1 MEDKKATPYKT
12 AMNFGAL
19 LGLVLIL
26 YSVLLYV
33 LDQTT
38 NQSLSWISYIFIA
51 AGIVLGTK
59 NYRDKVLDG
68 FITYNQALWMGT
80 LIVFFAS
87 FLSAFYTYI
96 FTAYIDPGMITKIL
110 EETEMKM
117 LEEQKMGEEEVEV
130 AMKYTRMFITPGM
143 MTITVVLAT
152 TIMGFII
159 SLITSAF
166 LKKENPNQSFDNV
179 IDNT

>member
-1 MEDKKATPYKT
+1 MEEKPTPYKT

-19 LGLVLIL
+19 LGLVLIA
-26 YSVLLYV
+26 YSALLYAF
-33 LDQTT
+33 DQTT
-38 NQSLSWISYIFIA
+38 NQALSWLSYVFL
-51 AGIVLGTK
+51 AGGIILGTK
-59 NYRDKVLDG
+59 TYRDKSLG
-68 FITYNQALWMGT
+68 GYITYNQALWTGT

-96 FTAYIDPGMITKIL
+96 FTKFIDPGMITKIL

-117 LEEQKMGEEEVEV
+117 LEEQNMGEDDVEV
-130 AMKYTRMFITPGM
+130 AMKYTRMFVTPEI
-143 MTITVVLAT
+143 MTITVVFAT

-159 SLITSAF
+159 SLITSAIM
-166 LKKENPNQSFDNV
+166 KKENPNQSFENV

>member
-1 MEDKKATPYKT
+1 MEEKPTPYKT

-19 LGLVLIL
+19 LGLVLIAYSAIL
-26 YSVLLYV
+26 YAF
-33 LDQTT
+33 DQTT
-38 NQSLSWISYIFIA
+38 NQALSWLSYVFLA
-51 AGIVLGTK
+51 GGIVLGTK
-59 NYRDKVLDG
+59 SYRDKNLGG
-68 FITYNQALWMGT
+68 FITYNQALWIGT

-96 FTAYIDPGMITKIL
+96 FTSYIDPGMITKIL

-117 LEEQKMGEEEVEV
+117 LEEQKMSEEDVEI
-130 AMKYTRMFITPGM
+130 AMKYTSMFVTPTM

-159 SLITSAF
+159 SLITSAI
-166 LKKENPNQSFDNV
+166 LKRENPTQSFDNV

>member
-1 MEDKKATPYKT
+1 MENKPTPYKT

-19 LGLVLIL
+19 LGLVLIA
-26 YSVLLYV
+26 YSALLYA

-38 NQSLSWISYIFIA
+38 NQALSWFSYGFLA
-51 AGIVLGTK
+51 GGIVLGTK
-59 NYRDKVLDG
+59 NYRDKNLGG
-68 FITYNQALWMGT
+68 FITYNQALWTGT

-96 FTAYIDPGMITKIL
+96 FTSYIDPGMITKIL

-117 LEEQKMGEEEVEV
+117 LEEQNMSEADVEV
-130 AMKYTRMFITPGM
+130 AMNYTRMFVTPGM

-159 SLITSAF
+159 SLITSAI